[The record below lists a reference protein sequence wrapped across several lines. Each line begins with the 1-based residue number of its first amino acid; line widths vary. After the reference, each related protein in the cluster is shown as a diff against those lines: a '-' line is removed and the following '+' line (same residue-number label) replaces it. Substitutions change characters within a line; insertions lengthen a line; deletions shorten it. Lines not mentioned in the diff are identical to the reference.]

1 MPRSLTI
8 GNVTISDESKTYIIA
23 ELGNNHSGSVPLA
36 LEMIKAAARAGASA
50 VKLQVRHNPTLYSQ
64 ALLNKPYEHEN
75 SFGATYGEH
84 RAALEL
90 NLNALRLTQRQA
102 EQSNIQWFATAFDE
116 RSADRLY
123 ALHVPAIKLASGALT
138 DTALQAHVAG
148 FGVPIILSTGG
159 GTAADVDR
167 AVQQITKRTSR
178 LALLHCTAAYPLD
191 AKDANLRCIL
201 TLRER
206 YPDLVIGYSSHS
218 PGIVLSLI
226 AVAFGASILEHH
238 VTLNRASK
246 GTDHAF
252 SLEPK
257 GLETLVDDARKV
269 QASLGDGVKR
279 WLEIEKGPIS
289 KMRRVKTEQGMQIT
303 GALANAHD

>member
-1 MPRSLTI
+1 MREITI
-8 GNVTISDESKTYIIA
+8 GHRRIADDERPFIIA
-23 ELGNNHSGSVPLA
+23 ELGNSHGGSVQTA
-36 LEMIKAAARAGASA
+36 RDMIIAAARAGADA
-50 VKLQVRHNPTLYSQ
+50 VKLQVRQNATLYSQ
-64 ALLNKPYEHEN
+64 ALLDKPYEHEH
-75 SFGATYGEH
+75 SYGKTYGEH
-84 RAALEL
+84 RAMLEL
-90 NLNALRLTQRQA
+90 NLNALRLTQIQA
-102 EQSNIQWFATAFDE
+102 EQSGVQWFATAFDE
-116 RSADRLY
+116 RSADRLF

-138 DTALQAHVAG
+138 DFALQQHVAG

-178 LALLHCTAAYPLD
+178 LALLHCTAAYPLE

-218 PGIVLSLI
+218 PGVVLSLI

-238 VTLNRASK
+238 FTLNRASK

-257 GLETLVDDARKV
+257 GLETLVEDARKV
-269 QASLGDGVKR
+269 QAALGDGVKR

-289 KMRRVKTEQGMQIT
+289 KMRRVKTDQGMQIT
-303 GALANAHD
+303 GEINAINY